1 MASVAPHYSL
11 EALRFMRSLKRNND
25 REWFN
30 ARKPIYEREI
40 KAPTLN
46 LITAINEAML
56 RFAPENVQPPQ
67 KVAMRIYRDIRFS
80 SDKRP
85 YKRNQGVWW
94 ARSGLEKTSGGGF
107 YFHMGPD
114 ELVVAAGVYMPER
127 EQLLA
132 IRRHIET
139 HHEELRRLLVSKKL
153 RTLMPEFDGQ
163 KLTRPPKGF
172 PPDSPAMDLLLCR
185 QWGIAAHL
193 PPDTAT
199 SPTLLKEIVKRFEA
213 AAPLVALLNAPLAV
227 RKPRKPLF

>member
-11 EALRFMRSLKRNND
+11 EALKFMRSLKRNND

-85 YKRNQGVWW
+85 YKRNQGAWW

-114 ELVVAAGVYMPER
+114 ELVIAAGVYMPER

-139 HHEELRRLLVSKKL
+139 HHEELRRLLASKKL

-172 PPDSPAMDLLLCR
+172 PPDSPALDLLLCR
-185 QWGIAAHL
+185 QWGVAAHL
-193 PPDTAT
+193 PPGTAT

-213 AAPLVALLNAPLAV
+213 AAPLVALLNAPLVV

>member
-11 EALRFMRSLKRNND
+11 EALKFMRSLKRNNY

-85 YKRNQGVWW
+85 YKRNQGAWW

-107 YFHMGPD
+107 YFHMGPE
-114 ELVVAAGVYMPER
+114 ELVIAAGVYMPER

-139 HHEELRRLLVSKKL
+139 HHEELRRLLASKKL
-153 RTLMPEFDGQ
+153 RTFMPEFDGQ

>member
-1 MASVAPHYSL
+1 MASVAPHYTP
-11 EALRFMRSLKRNND
+11 EAFKFMRGLKRNND

-30 ARKPIYEREI
+30 TRKAIYEREI
-40 KAPTLN
+40 KAPTLA

-85 YKRNQGVWW
+85 YKRNQGAWW
-94 ARSGLEKTSGGGF
+94 ACAGLEKTSGGGF
-107 YFHMGPD
+107 YFHFGPD
-114 ELVVAAGVYMPER
+114 EVVIAAGVYMPER

-132 IRRHIET
+132 IRRHLEV
-139 HHEELRRLLVSKKL
+139 HHEEMHRLLNSRKL
-153 RTLMPEFDGQ
+153 RSLLSEFEGQ

-185 QWGIAAHL
+185 QWGVTAHL
-193 PPDTAT
+193 PPDAAT
-199 SPTLLKEIVKRFEA
+199 TPTLLKEIVKRFEV
-213 AAPLVALLNAPLAV
+213 AAPIVALLNAPLVAT
-227 RKPRKPLF
+227 KPRKPLF

>member
-1 MASVAPHYSL
+1 
-11 EALRFMRSLKRNND
+11 MRSLKRNND

-85 YKRNQGVWW
+85 YKRNQGAWW

>member
-11 EALRFMRSLKRNND
+11 EALKFMRSLKRNND

-85 YKRNQGVWW
+85 YKRNQGAWW

-114 ELVVAAGVYMPER
+114 ELVIAAGVYMPER

-132 IRRHIET
+132 IRRHIEAN
-139 HHEELRRLLVSKKL
+139 HEELRRLLASKKL
-153 RTLMPEFDGQ
+153 RTLMSEFDGQ

-185 QWGIAAHL
+185 QWGVTAHL

-213 AAPLVALLNAPLAV
+213 AAPLVALLNAPLVV